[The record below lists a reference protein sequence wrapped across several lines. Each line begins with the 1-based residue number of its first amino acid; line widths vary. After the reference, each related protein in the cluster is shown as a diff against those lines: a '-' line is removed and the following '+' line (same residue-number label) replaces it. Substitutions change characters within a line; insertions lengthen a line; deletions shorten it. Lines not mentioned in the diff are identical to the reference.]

1 MSKYYAVVKGY
12 QPGIFRSWE
21 ECRKSVHGFKGNK
34 YESFKTLEE
43 AEDYINNSTQDRKK
57 LKVTNC
63 LYVDGAHNKFTGSV
77 ALSSVVDENYCD
89 KIEEFR
95 YLFNDIELVTF
106 NLPVGIRTLGVANF
120 DDVKSQQNNGAELL
134 ALIMGLRIAIFTNS
148 YSTIFS
154 DSQLMVDFW
163 SRGYFNG
170 NPKMDPIKKLYIE
183 ELIGLRKK
191 FNGEII
197 KIPGKLN
204 KADLGF
210 HKKKK

>member
-1 MSKYYAVVKGY
+1 MSKYYAVITGN
-12 QPGIFRSWE
+12 QTGIFRSWE
-21 ECRKSVHGFKGNK
+21 ECKKSVHRFKGSK

-43 AEDYINNSTQDRKK
+43 AEDYVNNSTQYRKN
-57 LKVTNC
+57 LKVINC
-63 LYVDGAHNKFTGSV
+63 LYVDGAHNKFTGTI
-77 ALSSVVDENYCD
+77 ALASVVDENFCD
-89 KIEEFR
+89 KVEEFR
-95 YLFNDIELVTF
+95 YLFDDIELVTY
-106 NLPVGIRTLGVANF
+106 NLPVGIRTLGIANF
-120 DDVKSQQNNGAELL
+120 NDVKIHQNNGAELL
-134 ALIMGLRIAIFTNS
+134 ALIMGLRIAIVTNL

-170 NPKMDPIKKLYIE
+170 NPNMDPKKKLYIE

-191 FNGEII
+191 FNGEIV

-210 HKKKK
+210 H